1 MLKLR
6 ERNENYNGIYIVD
19 FYDDRDFVLAIV
31 AKSIDKKV
39 QKQLLD
45 KVEFK
50 GEFLGVFE
58 NENDIINYL
67 KN

>member
-1 MLKLR
+1 MLELR
-6 ERNENYNGIYIVD
+6 ERNDNYNGIYIID

-39 QKQLLD
+39 QKQLLK

-50 GEFLGVFE
+50 VEFLGVFE

-67 KN
+67 NN